1 MAINYDYMCQN
12 CGGIEVHFVKYDDRD
27 KEQPC
32 ESCDGVAVRGYY
44 TAPQVRTPKTSRTF
58 LDGGRNDGYKE
69 EGVAAKLDAE
79 AMNHRR
85 DSEKYNELK
94 AEAKTRRLLNDNPG
108 ARPNRYKFTKAK
120 KEVKKND

>member
-1 MAINYDYMCQN
+1 MCPNYDYRCQA
-12 CGGIEVHFVKYDDRD
+12 CAEISVQFAKYDDR
-27 KEQPC
+27 KLPQECPNC
-32 ESCDGVAVRGYY
+32 GGEAIMGYH